1 MKLNELYSSLELN
14 YLYSDDAIVIFLKIY
29 AAVFTINFISYLLF
43 KKTLTNQIVNFYE
56 QTVLTTIKYWDKKII
71 ESTDAM
77 FKKIQLD
84 EDSTISEGL
93 SLQISK
99 GLDYDDMARIIEEK
113 ISILKE
119 NENENEKEY

>member
-119 NENENEKEY
+119 NENENEY